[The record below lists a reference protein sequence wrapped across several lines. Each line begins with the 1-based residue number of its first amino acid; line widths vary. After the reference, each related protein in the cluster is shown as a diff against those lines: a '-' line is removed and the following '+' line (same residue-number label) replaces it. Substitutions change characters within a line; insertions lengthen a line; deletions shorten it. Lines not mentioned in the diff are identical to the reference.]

1 MEKLSPKERVKIA
14 FKEILIFLFF
24 LNFALLIILFDG
36 TFNEFYDSLEFSSA
50 QIFKYSNLYST
61 PIYFLF
67 SYINKPKLELK
78 IFIFMIFLLVVI
90 GMPFIFKVSLVII
103 TTMTFIMRRL
113 LKFFYKPHNYE
124 END

>member
-14 FKEILIFLFF
+14 FKEILIFLIFSN
-24 LNFALLIILFDG
+24 LALLICLIDG
-36 TFNEFYDSLEFSSA
+36 DFNELNDSLELSSA

-90 GMPFIFKVSLVII
+90 GMPFNFKVSLVII
-103 TTMTFIMRRL
+103 TTVTFIMRRL
-113 LKFFYKPHNYE
+113 IKSF
-124 END
+124 

>member
-14 FKEILIFLFF
+14 FKEILIFLIFSN
-24 LNFALLIILFDG
+24 LALLICLIDG
-36 TFNEFYDSLEFSSA
+36 DFNELNDSLELSSA

-90 GMPFIFKVSLVII
+90 GMPFNFKISLILI
-103 TTMTFIMRRL
+103 TTLTFIMRRL
-113 LKFFYKPHNYE
+113 LRNF
-124 END
+124 

>member
-24 LNFALLIILFDG
+24 LNFALLICLLDG
-36 TFNEFYDSLEFSSA
+36 TFNELYDSLEFSSA

-78 IFIFMIFLLVVI
+78 IFFFMIFLLVVI
-90 GMPFIFKVSLVII
+90 GMPFNFKVSLVII
-103 TTMTFIMRRL
+103 TTITFIMRRL
-113 LKFFYKPHNYE
+113 LRSF
-124 END
+124 